1 MRLVKFAGSEI
12 NIVDNSYVL
21 LETEEFVKV
30 LKRQFYYVNRIDY
43 IDLENS

>member
-1 MRLVKFAGSEI
+1 MRLVKLIAGSEI

-30 LKRQFYYVNRIDY
+30 LKMEQFYYVNRIDY
-43 IDLENS
+43 IRF